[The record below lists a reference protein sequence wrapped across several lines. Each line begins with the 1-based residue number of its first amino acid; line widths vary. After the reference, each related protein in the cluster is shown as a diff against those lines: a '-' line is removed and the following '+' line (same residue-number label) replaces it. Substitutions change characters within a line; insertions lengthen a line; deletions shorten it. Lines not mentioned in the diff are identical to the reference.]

1 VKRRAFIVALTA
13 GVLTRPL
20 VVRAQQKDRV
30 RRIGLLIGA
39 TEENDPESQARVGA
53 LRQGLATLGW
63 EEGRNLSIDYRFA
76 GGDAARIHAYVAEL
90 VNSAPDLIVANTS
103 AVVGALKQATATIPI
118 VFAVI
123 NDPVGQGFVP
133 SLAHPGGNI
142 TGFTLLEFEVVGK
155 WMELLKEMAPQV
167 TRARLLFNPLT
178 APYYTSFLRQ
188 LAPLPSDL
196 GMELAP
202 ATVESLAEIETA
214 VAALAREPGGGL
226 ISGGDAFTVANRGF
240 IIGLAERY
248 RLPAIYQFRRFAAE
262 GGLMSYGPDT
272 ADIFRRSAAYVDRI
286 LKGEKPADL
295 PIQQPTKFEFV
306 INLKTAKALGLTPPP
321 LLLARADEVIE

>member
-1 VKRRAFIVALTA
+1 VLGGSIV
-13 GVLTRPL
+13 VWPL
-20 VVRAQQKDRV
+20 GVRAQQKDRA

-39 TEENDPESQARVGA
+39 AEENDPESQARVGA
-53 LRQGLATLGW
+53 LRQGLAALGW
-63 EEGRNLSIDYRFA
+63 DEGRNLSIDYRFA
-76 GGDAARIHAYVAEL
+76 GGDAARIHAYVGEL
-90 VNSAPDLIVANTS
+90 VNSTPDLIVANTS
-103 AVVGALKQATATIPI
+103 AVVGALKQATTTIPI

-123 NDPVGQGFVP
+123 NDPVGQGFVQ

-167 TRARLLFNPLT
+167 TRARLLFNPVT
-178 APYYTSFLRQ
+178 APYYTTFLRQ
-188 LAPLPSDL
+188 LGPLPSSL

-202 ATVESLAEIETA
+202 ATVEGLAEIETA
-214 VAALAREPGGGL
+214 VAALASDPGGGL
-226 ISGGDAFTVANRGF
+226 ISGGDAFTVANRAF
-240 IIGLAERY
+240 IISLAERY
-248 RLPAIYQFRRFAAE
+248 RVPAIYQFRRFAAD

-306 INLKTAKALGLTPPP
+306 INLKTAKALGLSPPP